1 MKPFSVDIYSDVV
14 CPWCYVGKRYIDT
27 AFDYYASAYEG
38 ERQPEVRWLPFML
51 NASLPREGVDRA
63 TYIKHKYPG
72 RANDPTLF
80 ADAIKAA
87 GRQGIETRFDL
98 IQVQPNTLDA
108 HRLMRFADQRGVRAA
123 VAEPLYRAY
132 FVEGGNL
139 SSHDVL
145 TDIGAAC
152 GLDAAELGA
161 YLASDVD
168 VDWVKG
174 VDQEAKRL
182 GITTVPFLVLNGR
195 KGFSGNQAPD
205 KILEALKW
213 ARRDAARPEWLPSF
227 F

>member
-1 MKPFSVDIYSDVV
+1 MKPFTVDIYSDVV
-14 CPWCYVGKRYIDT
+14 CPWCYVGKRYIDK
-27 AFDYYASAYEG
+27 AFEYYASAYEG

-51 NASLPREGVDRA
+51 NASLPREGVDREA
-63 TYIKHKYPG
+63 YLKHKYPG

-80 ADAIKAA
+80 ADSIKAA
-87 GRQGIETRFDL
+87 SRQGIEARFDL

-108 HRLMRFADQRGVRAA
+108 HRLMRFAEQRGLRAA

-132 FVEGGNL
+132 FVEGRNL
-139 SSHDVL
+139 SSLDVL
-145 TDIGAAC
+145 AEIGIAA
-152 GLDAAELGA
+152 GLDAEELRA

-168 VDWVKG
+168 VDWVKAE
-174 VDQEAKRL
+174 DQEAKRL
-182 GITTVPFLVLNGR
+182 GITTVPFLVLNGE

-213 ARRDAARPEWLPSF
+213 ARRDAVRPKWLPSF

>member
-27 AFDYYASAYEG
+27 AFEYYANSYEG
-38 ERQPEVRWLPFML
+38 ERLPEVRWLPFML
-51 NASLPREGVDRA
+51 NASLPREGVDRM
-63 TYIKHKYPG
+63 TYLKHKYPG
-72 RANDPTLF
+72 RANDPGLF

-87 GRQGIETRFDL
+87 SRQGIESRFDL

-108 HRLMRFADQRGVRAA
+108 HRLMRFADQRGARAA

-132 FVEGGNL
+132 FVEGRNL
-139 SSHDVL
+139 SSHEVL
-145 TDIGAAC
+145 TEIGAAC
-152 GLDAAELGA
+152 GLDASELRA

-174 VDQEAKRL
+174 TDQEAKRL
-182 GITTVPFLVLNGR
+182 GITTVPFLVLNGK

-205 KILEALKW
+205 KIVEALKW